1 MATSLA
7 EQLKKL
13 RVPQTTLLLQE
24 RKRFSL
30 LFDPKEAASLEKE
43 TVLSIGQS
51 GLDELIKLTNLFI
64 EFKDN
69 LFAQSSIN
77 FERSIYDANVNKKLD
92 NGIEKFLIL
101 LSPYFLLNAAHKALE
116 WLIYRFRIHQYNK
129 DQFLLL
135 ILPYHETRIF
145 ARALQL
151 VDLTESN
158 DKWRWLKPLQRPG
171 IPLSSGTLINQVST
185 ENGLLKMICTHV
197 STATKIYGEQAT
209 ALNTLYSFY
218 TTVLIGAI
226 SILPTIK
233 EVQYGYMLP
242 TLLKGLSSEIPDFAS
257 SSYMILSK
265 LLTKVKLKDD
275 IMEKLLLKIFK
286 KPCLGKEAVLFLLF
300 LFDSAFC
307 RLTYL
312 HGSVVHKLANLSWF
326 TETIV
331 KLQSTG
337 INVTRLI
344 IPLIETACHE
354 ILMNP
359 TETQLIQN
367 LVNDII
373 SSLKLEDSAVDV
385 LLPSILKKNFS
396 ENEVSREY
404 KDFLIHLY
412 RSLERKYP
420 ERFDNYLKKL
430 IKYNER
436 DNTCK
441 EELRFLPSWPF
452 GAHDAH
458 EAVKILIRL
467 VHASSEYRI
476 IALEALANDDVIIP
490 ESLQEIFRN
499 TLKARF
505 SDNEINVIRTLL
517 SFPVK
522 RLTKLL
528 STDIIVDELI
538 ILLSTCHNDSRQI
551 LAKPALKILLELCDD
566 SDDTS
571 IFIITL
577 PYLFPNKEK
586 DVEVAMEILL
596 SNFAKNNNYMQAV
609 KNAVGRSPTAE
620 MITSAVFTNILE
632 AKLLPPTENI
642 LNAMKQQISHGDAVS
657 VFFNMILLG
666 SVCRVPVGSLKPEL
680 AREVIELAT
689 EMLRKYPQKK
699 LLPNCNNLTRSDIQ
713 SALELTSKDILPL
726 QVGTYVYEM
735 VHRRLDFKSYSQLDF
750 DNDSDRSHLILRLL
764 EIFFE
769 GMSNKY
775 HSKHYSRCLQIFFQR
790 HFTTMKD
797 LIRFISQLFI
807 KPVNVQMSFHCLQIL
822 SIFLEESQTM
832 KLALQDNV
840 FLTNLLLSLAR
851 EHNECRVMAINILK
865 KLTQTFNLTMEPF
878 SVFLQELVK
887 RSTEISMDPNQLSLY
902 LYLLLSPDPDV
913 NSQFKSDKREKLQN
927 VQKKLFEIIVDP
939 VTPMYVKSQLLNILI
954 HVNGPEILKDLAT
967 LGLDLLEKLSKD
979 TKQESVGNALNNIL
993 QRFNAV
999 TTKALT
1005 DEKVWK
1011 LFEMSISNYENVIQ
1025 VNDIFYP
1032 PSVILLKQ
1040 IDLLF
1045 FESVGK
1051 VSNQMQGKILGILLD
1066 IATDCDV
1073 SNVISNVDKAV
1084 RRISMHAQLI
1094 IDELQNMKTFNE
1106 TTNENDQNPVRARRL
1121 SKRHTI
1127 PNPMMINSR
1136 NWKRGVIL
1144 LEFVQC
1150 AENIQQKELLYPILF
1165 DLLKTCL
1172 SFEEQS
1178 PIEYTN
1184 QLILSNIYQLLIE
1197 KLPIRDG
1204 YLQVDLIAQCIR
1216 KSRNPQTHYHALL
1229 VLVELLKIVDVKFAF
1244 HTIMP
1249 IFTFMGSSVVRQD
1262 DAYSIQIIIKTLETV
1277 IPIVNVENNE
1287 IHVCEILRTFIVSLP
1302 DIPEHR
1308 RTPLFV
1314 KLLQLLDNY
1323 LHLYYLLT
1331 FESFVLS
1338 KSRAVND
1345 QTPSQRLEFALNISK
1360 EFEPKRLLQVCVKLT
1375 QFLKDL
1381 PIDIEEEKHQKE
1393 AILSYPYKHIFDI
1406 TKNTPKHLRHY
1417 KFVLVQFL
1425 RNLLS
1430 STDFISR
1437 FAGYSSKEVDE
1448 MRPYYDVLI
1457 IELLLLIHTT
1467 SKTAD
1472 LYLYHGKPIVKY
1484 WKVLLHHLYDVLD
1497 LVNNLLPNNIF
1508 LLSVNKLL
1516 NHELLTV
1523 KKKALE
1529 LLNARLQQKK
1539 FNEEDH
1545 VNLLELTCSLSNII
1559 DINVKSENQEGEI
1572 VQQTVLITFKLLAK
1586 ILANKH
1592 PMIFKHILDLTTEVL
1607 KTRNGPILGS
1617 AALCVGE
1624 LCSCLRTHAI
1634 QSLNKFIPALISLI
1648 ETYCHE
1654 EIPDVVTIS
1663 IISAFQK
1670 IVESVGNFLSHYLD
1684 QILYELTR
1692 LNSFYTDT
1700 DHPKIGVVVSRLKS
1714 ITQKL
1719 ASYVPLRVLL
1729 PAINKTYDKLYKRNS
1744 YKCIPPLLNILS
1756 ESFVSI
1762 PSADL
1767 TAAIP
1772 DLTSFFLKVF
1782 QFREDIVSSD
1792 DLMKIDGVDLFKNIQ
1807 IVEENAGKA
1816 LVALVLKLS
1825 EATFRPLYYRFY
1837 DWATRNSD
1845 HKERN
1850 ITFFRLSANI
1860 AECLKSLF
1868 VLFAGNFLQH
1878 AAHLLTNN
1886 NQFVSQESNE
1896 YTLTE
1901 ESNRIE
1907 LVESI
1912 LLTLHRVFTFDANNF
1927 VNQER
1932 FDTLAQPIVDQLE
1945 NTMGTKEEYIKRAND
1960 LIVPCIAS
1968 FASAIPDDSLHK
1980 LLVYQVLLKTRHAK
1994 AYVRSA
2000 ALNALIEIA
2009 RKLGE
2014 DFMPLLPET
2023 VPFLAEMLED
2033 EDEATEKCAQNAVR
2047 TLEEI
2052 LGEPLQQYF

>member
-13 RVPQTTLLLQE
+13 RTPQTTLLLE
-24 RKRFSL
+24 DRKRFSL
-30 LFDPKEAASLEKE
+30 LFDPQEAASLEKE

-51 GLDELIKLTNLFI
+51 GLDELIKLSNLFI
-64 EFKDN
+64 EFKDS
-69 LFAQSSIN
+69 LFAQSSMN
-77 FERSIYDANVNKKLD
+77 LERSIYDANVNKKLD
-92 NGIEKFLIL
+92 NGIEKFCIL
-101 LSPYFLLNAAHKALE
+101 LSPYFLLNTAHKALE

-158 DKWRWLKPLQRPG
+158 DKWRWLKPLQKPG
-171 IPLSSGTLINQVST
+171 VPLSSGTIINRVST
-185 ENGLLKMICTHV
+185 DNGLLKIICTHV
-197 STATKIYGEQAT
+197 STATKIYAEQAT
-209 ALNTLYSFY
+209 ALSTLYSFY

-233 EVQYGYMLP
+233 EVQHGYMLP
-242 TLLKGLSSEIPDFAS
+242 TLLKGLSSEIPDFAA
-257 SSYMILSK
+257 SSYMIFSK

-275 IMEKLLLKIFK
+275 VMEKLLLKIFK
-286 KPCLGKEAVLFLLF
+286 QPCLAQEAMLFLLF

-312 HGSVVHKLANLSWF
+312 HGSVVHRLANLSWF
-326 TETIV
+326 TEMIV

-359 TETQLIQN
+359 KETQPIQN

-373 SSLKLEDSAVDV
+373 SSLKLEDSAVDA
-385 LLPSILKKNFS
+385 LLSSILKKNFS

-404 KDFLIHLY
+404 KDFLVHLY

-420 ERFDNYLKKL
+420 ERFDNYLKNL

-441 EELRFLPSWPF
+441 KELRFLTSWPF

-458 EAVKILIRL
+458 EAVEILDRL
-467 VHASSEYRI
+467 IHASSEYRI

-490 ESLQEIFRN
+490 ASLQEIFRN

-505 SDNEINVIRTLL
+505 NDNEINVIRTLL

-528 STDIIVDELI
+528 STEIIVDELI
-538 ILLSTCHNDSRQI
+538 VLLSTCHNDSRQI

-596 SNFAKNNNYMQAV
+596 SNFAKNNRYMQVV

-620 MITSAVFTNILE
+620 SITSAVFTNILE

-689 EMLRKYPQKK
+689 EMLKKYPQVK

-713 SALELTSKDILPL
+713 SALELTSKGILPL

-750 DNDSDRSHLILRLL
+750 DNDSDRSNLILRLL

-769 GMSNKY
+769 GMDNKF

-807 KPVNVQMSFHCLQIL
+807 KPVNVQMSFHCLQIS
-822 SIFLEESQTM
+822 SIFLEESQSM

-851 EHNECRVMAINILK
+851 EHNVCRIMAIEILK

-878 SVFLQELVK
+878 SVFLQELVN

-913 NSQFKSDKREKLQN
+913 SSQFKSDKREKLQK

-939 VTPMYVKSQLLNILI
+939 VTPMYVKSQLLNILV

-967 LGLDLLEKLSKD
+967 LGLNLLEILNKD
-979 TKQESVGNALNNIL
+979 TKQESVGDALKNIL
-993 QRFNAV
+993 QRFNAT

-1011 LFEMSISNYENVIQ
+1011 LFEMGISKYENVIKDD
-1025 VNDIFYP
+1025 DIFYP
-1032 PSVILLKQ
+1032 PSIILLRQ
-1040 IDLLF
+1040 IDQLF

-1051 VSNQMQGKILGILLD
+1051 VSSQLQRKILGILLD

-1073 SNVISNVDKAV
+1073 SNVISNVDKAI
-1084 RRISMHAQLI
+1084 RRISMHVQLI

-1106 TTNENDQNPVRARRL
+1106 TTNENDQNPVRARRS
-1121 SKRHTI
+1121 SKRRTI

-1150 AENIQQKELLYPILF
+1150 AENIKQKELLYPILF

-1172 SFEEQS
+1172 SFEELS

-1197 KLPIRDG
+1197 KLPIRDA

-1229 VLVELLKIVDVKFAF
+1229 VLVELLKVVDVSCAF

-1338 KSRAVND
+1338 KSRVVND

-1381 PIDIEEEKHQKE
+1381 PIDIEEEKHQK
-1393 AILSYPYKHIFDI
+1393 AATPSFRHKHVFDV

-1430 STDFISR
+1430 STDFIGR
-1437 FAGYSSKEVDE
+1437 VAGYSSEEVDE
-1448 MRPYYDVLI
+1448 IRPHYDALI
-1457 IELLLLIHTT
+1457 IELVLLIHIT

-1472 LYLYHGKPIVKY
+1472 LYHGKPIVKY

-1508 LLSVNKLL
+1508 LISVNKLL

-1529 LLNARLQQKK
+1529 LLNARLQQRK

-1545 VNLLELTCSLSNII
+1545 ADLLELTGSLLNII
-1559 DINVKSENQEGEI
+1559 DVNVKSENQEGEV

-1586 ILANKH
+1586 LLASKH
-1592 PMIFKHILDLTTEVL
+1592 PMVFKPILELTTELL

-1617 AALCVGE
+1617 AALCVAE
-1624 LCSCLRTHAI
+1624 LCSCLRTSAI
-1634 QSLNKFIPALISLI
+1634 QSLNKFVPALINLI

-1670 IVESVGNFLSHYLD
+1670 IVESVGNFLSLYLD

-1700 DHPKIGVVVSRLKS
+1700 DHPKIGVVVSRLKLT
-1714 ITQKL
+1714 TQKL

-1729 PAINKTYDKLYKRNS
+1729 PAINKTYDKLYKKKS

-1762 PSADL
+1762 PNADL

-1772 DLTSFFLKVF
+1772 DLTNFFLKVF
-1782 QFREDIVSSD
+1782 QFREDIVSNQED
-1792 DLMKIDGVDLFKNIQ
+1792 HIEINEVDLFKDIQ

-1816 LVALVLKLS
+1816 LVSLVLKLS

-1837 DWATRNSD
+1837 DWAARNLD

-1868 VLFAGNFLQH
+1868 VLFAGHFLQH
-1878 AAHLLTNN
+1878 AAYLLTNN
-1886 NQFVSQESNE
+1886 NQYVSQESNE
-1896 YTLTE
+1896 YTLSE

-1912 LLTLHRVFTFDANNF
+1912 LLTLHRVFSFDANNF

-1932 FDTLAQPIVDQLE
+1932 FDALAQPIVDQLE

-1968 FASAIPDDSLHK
+1968 FANAIPDDSLHK
-1980 LLVYQVLLKTRHAK
+1980 LLVYQTLLKTRHAK

-2052 LGEPLQQYF
+2052 LGEPLQKYF